1 MCFSLSLKSFL
12 LFSVQDI
19 PEPATTSV
27 KWLMLIPAGTC
38 SNMHLDQWKQN
49 M

>member
-1 MCFSLSLKSFL
+1 MCFSLSLGSFF
-12 LFSVQDI
+12 LFRAQDI
-19 PEPATTSV
+19 QEPATTSA
-27 KWLMLIPAGTC
+27 KRLMPIPAGTC